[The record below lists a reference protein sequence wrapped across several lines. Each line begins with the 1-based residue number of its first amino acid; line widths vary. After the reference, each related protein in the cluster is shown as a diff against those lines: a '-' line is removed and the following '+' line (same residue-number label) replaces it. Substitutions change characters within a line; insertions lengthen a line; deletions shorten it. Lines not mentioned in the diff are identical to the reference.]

1 MGINKT
7 YVNDIFIRL
16 DYLAAMSRLIPADKV
31 AIVPDY
37 INELGDEILIEL
49 ADLNKAIHELD
60 KEIKRYTPTDS
71 DYDNVRNIYNGY
83 LNTNR
88 SLLTETQKQ
97 LESVENSLSAKQEQ
111 LESQLEEENSLVNKI
126 EESQK
131 ILNVL
136 KDNKTTTRQA
146 RTSSSVTELER
157 NIGSLEGKLSSL
169 RKAKARSEV
178 AIEKLNQDKTDLT
191 DKIIKTQEEIKHYEL
206 MVSAKKYL
214 EDYSSIVEKKEMAND
229 AREKKAK
236 LVSKKNELEHTPIY
250 LANTIK
256 EKIQAQA
263 PKEEVVSLFEELLAK
278 VNDNK
283 QMNTIIRNGNADS
296 LKAEYSRKL
305 QAYKALES
313 RITKKDYRINKSEV
327 ETIREESINKAIT
340 LKKDERNALLNIV
353 NNIENTTRT
362 FVESY
367 NNSQEI
373 TNDTDEKNQ
382 TYFEKID
389 TVDDSQDKANMKMNY
404 QKMQKIAQAQ
414 NTITER
420 YPEDI
425 IALTTQKDEYNN
437 RIKKLD
443 EELKVL
449 ENEQHQI
456 NTQAKVRKGYVDVI
470 SKGIDE
476 QKLAKD
482 KNELNWLEN
491 RLRFSNYNITQL
503 ATEIRRGINSIYP
516 EAKKRETNNNAIEDL
531 ADKPVKS
538 PKLEGLKPAIT
549 AIENL
554 VDKLGEIRVEP
565 TEQKKEE
572 PIKTQVSAKDVTD
585 SRMTF
590 ESLLNLADQITN
602 TSSKGE
608 ENMDLKTPTEL
619 DLNALDISFDL
630 GDLEEEKQEQSVV
643 ANNNTVPIDLETFTF
658 DLNPQESVEQEQ
670 NDKIKVI
677 KVEPA
682 LKQEEAPILENDKP
696 IEQNIATAEN
706 AKIKVVNI
714 EPLYKKEENP
724 KIKVVKV
731 EQLNK
736 QQDQNVDTLIVE
748 PKSEQKEVLTETLD
762 INSHPEQPKK
772 EEKQYGEFIFSPF
785 DKNEQLLT
793 RKVA

>member
-516 EAKKRETNNNAIEDL
+516 EVKKRETNNNAIEDL